1 MYRHIETGMEDLHIV
16 VMDHDQQSRDDFA
29 GQITVPLNRLSDQL
43 KHEEWFELFDKNGK
57 RSKSKIHLE
66 LQWIHSRV
74 FYIFSIVKK
83 KKKL

>member
-1 MYRHIETGMEDLHIV
+1 MSHIETGMEDLHIV

-43 KHEEWFELFDKNGK
+43 KHDEWFELFDKNGK

-74 FYIFSIVKK
+74 RQLKK
-83 KKKL
+83 RERNLK